1 MSTSQMTARLGSG
14 VLLLLAAANG
24 QPSEGATGRF
34 EVYCDSVGL
43 FLAKVEGAPAPRKLL
58 LFLYMGF
65 PGVSYVPKDEWK
77 EVKVYRNGCA
87 ADAKCDVLAHG
98 RIRITRLRL
107 TDDMSRGNTK
117 SISRANRSTASLR
130 LNGTAI
136 STLHAFASNSG
147 IPQPNLPFSEKGHR
161 SGSHWARQ
169 ISRRSSI
176 R

>member
-1 MSTSQMTARLGSG
+1 MTARLGSG

-98 RIRITRLRL
+98 RIRLDNEITPDGRHVSGKYEIDF
-107 TDDMSRGNTK
+107 TSQQIHGK
-117 SISRANRSTASLR
+117 FTAER
-130 LNGTAI
+130 
-136 STLHAFASNSG
+136 
-147 IPQPNLPFSEKGHR
+147 HR
-161 SGSHWARQ
+161 YKHPPR
-169 ISRRSSI
+169 ICE
-176 R
+176 